1 LIKRRSVRSSS
12 QGHRTQAPCCILVA
26 DDEPEILSEI
36 ISYLQRRGRVA
47 IGVASFDRAI
57 QAFNDNPGSIAL
69 VITDVRMPDGSGVDL
84 ARWVIERS
92 QGRCPCLLMT
102 GHLDPAGLGAELA
115 ATGVRILEKPFGMSA
130 LYAVVLRTLA
140 NTDKQSISA

>member
-1 LIKRRSVRSSS
+1 M
-12 QGHRTQAPCCILVA
+12 TQAPHRILVA

-36 ISYLQRRGRVA
+36 ITYLHRRGQVA
-47 IGVASFDRAI
+47 LGVPSFGSAMR
-57 QAFNDNPGSIAL
+57 AFNDDPDSIAL

-84 ARWVIERS
+84 ARWVIDRL

-115 ATGVRILEKPFGMSA
+115 AAGVHILEKPFGMSA
-130 LYAVVLRTLA
+130 LYALVLRALA
-140 NTDKQSISA
+140 NTDRQSTDAWAAQPAQ

>member
-1 LIKRRSVRSSS
+1 MA
-12 QGHRTQAPCCILVA
+12 QAPGCILVA

-36 ISYLQRRGRVA
+36 ITFLQRRGQVA
-47 IGVASFDRAI
+47 IGVPSFGGAI

-84 ARWVIERS
+84 ARWVTDRS

-102 GHLDPAGLGAELA
+102 GHLDPSGLGTELEA
-115 ATGVRILEKPFGMSA
+115 AGVQILEKPFGMSA
-130 LYAVVLRTLA
+130 LYALILRTLA
-140 NTDKQSISA
+140 DTNTQSIDAWTAQPAQ